1 MSQVK
6 QPARRRRVP
15 QRTCIACRRVG
26 GKRDLV
32 RIVRTSDQG
41 VLVDLTGKKN
51 GRGAYL
57 CRAKPCWDKALR
69 ISALNR
75 ALKTTLQD
83 DEMAALA
90 AFAASLPETLEGVPA
105 TADPETTDL
114 S

>member
-1 MSQVK
+1 
-6 QPARRRRVP
+6 VP
-15 QRTCIACRRVG
+15 QRTCIACHRTG

-69 ISALNR
+69 TAALNR

-83 DEMAALA
+83 DELAVLA
-90 AFAASLPETLEGVPA
+90 AFAASLPETLEGLPLP
-105 TADPETTDL
+105 ADPATTDL